1 MMLGQD
7 TQDDNTLYRQL
18 DLKKG
23 LGYLL
28 IVIGVGAALGVLF
41 EIYTLFVNPQELAI
55 FQQLFPNQLTISWEG
70 GRLTLP
76 PEILAFG
83 LPFVL
88 LSIAGG
94 MANTLIQAGS
104 NLIHP
109 KR

>member
-7 TQDDNTLYRQL
+7 TQDNTLYKQWN
-18 DLKKG
+18 LKNG

-28 IVIGVGAALGVLF
+28 ILIGVGAAVGVLF
-41 EIYTLFVNPQELAI
+41 EIYTLFISPQELAI
-55 FQQLFPNQLTISWEG
+55 FQQLFPNQLTISWDG
-70 GRLTLP
+70 GHLTLP

-94 MANTLIQAGS
+94 MANTLIRAGT
-104 NLIHP
+104 NLIRS
-109 KR
+109 KS